1 MNFLV
6 TALQKLPVIGLLLLG
21 AACVALGDYFG
32 KSWSLDQ
39 RTSLYILSL
48 ATYALSAVFYL
59 PTLLKES
66 LVITTVIW
74 SILIILVSI
83 FIGLVLFKE
92 TLSPVRTIGVIL
104 GLVSLVI
111 LNVAK

>member
-6 TALQKLPVIGLLLLG
+6 GTLQKLPVLALLIIG
-21 AACVALGDYFG
+21 AMCVALGDYLG

-39 RTSLYILSL
+39 RTSLYVLSL
-48 ATYALSAVFYL
+48 AAYALSAVFYL

-92 TLSPVRTIGVIL
+92 TLSPIRVVGVVL